1 MTPKVL
7 KEVLASTEGWV
18 PGVEPFL
25 QNRAVVEYE
34 NGDLWLDLR
43 SLLKPYVRKLQAP
56 NTART

>member
-1 MTPKVL
+1 M
-7 KEVLASTEGWV
+7 LASTEGWV